1 MIITANLS
9 LQQMKNPEDEM
20 HKRIY
25 DRTKNCVPVQFDG
38 ESRRQA
44 AGKDKMEQFKKMLL
58 EAEETI

>member
-1 MIITANLS
+1 
-9 LQQMKNPEDEM
+9 M
-20 HKRIY
+20 HKMIN

-44 AGKDKMEQFKKMLL
+44 AGKDKMERFKKMLL